1 MIAPLALLAPAALA
15 AAGPASCS
23 DDHARTMML
32 AEAAAAEPG
41 LCVRLEAIAWNGRLY
56 ADVDAIYAGVSI
68 AYRGDVPGRP
78 MRGGPARMV
87 FDPAS
92 REFVDAG
99 NSSAPRATM
108 PQWLHLT
115 ALTARCKGVQCAAE
129 AAPTLDIVEA
139 DTVRDRPVERRL
151 RADVAPAAWKLRPLA
166 ADSPW
171 TARFAAAADA
181 LFPAL
186 RSGKPQ
192 QWVPLLGGRWLAA
205 ADRARVERLLGAQ
218 ASPFASALRAPA
230 KLQRVILGW
239 DAATLDAGERALVD
253 AGQEAEAIVCWSD
266 RVDAERLWP
275 IAAFDA
281 DNRQGRPYACARIA
295 YSIRGG
301 EPQWRAFIDQAE
313 GGLAEPQNRGAI

>member
-23 DDHARTMML
+23 EDNARTMTL
-32 AEAAAAEPG
+32 AEAAAAQAG

-68 AYRGDVPGRP
+68 AYGGDTAGRP
-78 MRGGPARMV
+78 VRGGPARMA

-92 REFVDAG
+92 RDFVDAG
-99 NSSAPRATM
+99 SSGAPLAPM
-108 PQWLHLT
+108 PQWLRLT
-115 ALTARCKGVQCAAE
+115 ALTARCAGVQCAAD
-129 AAPTLDIVEA
+129 AAPVLDIVAA
-139 DTVRDRPVERRL
+139 DRVRHRPVERLL

-171 TARFAAAADA
+171 AARFAAAADA

-186 RSGKPQ
+186 RSRDPQ
-192 QWVPLLGGRWLAA
+192 QWVPLLGGRWLVA
-205 ADRARVERLLGAQ
+205 ADRARVERLIGAQ
-218 ASPFASALRAPA
+218 TSPFASALRAPA

-266 RVDAERLWP
+266 HADAERLWP

-281 DNRQGRPYACARIA
+281 DNRPGRPYACARIA

-301 EPQWRAFIDQAE
+301 EPQWRAFIDQAA
-313 GGLAEPQNRGAI
+313 GGLAEP

>member
-23 DDHARTMML
+23 EDNARTMTL
-32 AEAAAAEPG
+32 AEAAAAQPG

-68 AYRGDVPGRP
+68 AYGGDTAGRP
-78 MRGGPARMV
+78 VRGGPARMA

-92 REFVDAG
+92 RDFVDAG
-99 NSSAPRATM
+99 SSGAPLAPM
-108 PQWLHLT
+108 PQWLRLT
-115 ALTARCKGVQCAAE
+115 ALTARCAGVQCAAD
-129 AAPTLDIVEA
+129 AAPVLDIVAA
-139 DTVRDRPVERRL
+139 DRVRHRPVERLL

-171 TARFAAAADA
+171 AARFAAAADA

-186 RSGKPQ
+186 RSRDPQ
-192 QWVPLLGGRWLAA
+192 QWVPLLGGRWLVA
-205 ADRARVERLLGAQ
+205 ADRARVERLIGARS
-218 ASPFASALRAPA
+218 SPFFAALRAREKP
-230 KLQRVILGW
+230 QRAILGW
-239 DAATLDAGERALVD
+239 DAATLDAGERALID

-266 RVDAERLWP
+266 HADAERLWP

-281 DNRQGRPYACARIA
+281 DNRPGRPYACARIA

-301 EPQWRAFIDQAE
+301 EPQWRAFIDQAA
-313 GGLAEPQNRGAI
+313 GGLAEP